1 MIILGK
7 YMKIGRGEGM
17 IKDENEKKF
26 KDENEEVLEE
36 KTTED
41 ESKEEFNEQSEDV
54 SEEVNEEK
62 SEEDVI
68 KSLKDENIELKSEN
82 KKLQNELKAL
92 QDRLSRINSEYEN
105 FRNRTEREKK
115 EIYNDSCSDVLKHI
129 LPVFDNLER
138 AMIAEGN
145 EEDLK
150 KGIEMTMKQFER
162 AFEKLE
168 IEELPSE
175 GQFDPNYHNAIMHI
189 EDDNYE
195 KNQIVEVFQ
204 RGFKRK
210 DKVLRFS
217 MVKVAN

>member
-1 MIILGK
+1 
-7 YMKIGRGEGM
+7 M

>member
-17 IKDENEKKF
+17 IKDENQKKF
-26 KDENEEVLEE
+26 KDENEEILEE
-36 KTTED
+36 ETTE
-41 ESKEEFNEQSEDV
+41 NECSEGCNEKSEDV

-138 AMIAEGN
+138 AMIAEGS

-150 KGIEMTMKQFER
+150 KGIEITMKQFER
-162 AFEKLE
+162 SFEKLE

-175 GQFDPNYHNAIMHI
+175 GEFDPNYHNAIMHI
-189 EDDNYE
+189 EDDNYG
-195 KNQIVEVFQ
+195 KNQVVEVFQ
-204 RGFKRK
+204 KGFKRK

>member
-1 MIILGK
+1 
-7 YMKIGRGEGM
+7 MKIGRGEGM
-17 IKDENEKKF
+17 IKDENQKKF
-26 KDENEEVLEE
+26 KDENEEILEE
-36 KTTED
+36 ETTE
-41 ESKEEFNEQSEDV
+41 NECSEGCNEKSEDV

-138 AMIAEGN
+138 AMIAEGS

-150 KGIEMTMKQFER
+150 KGIEITMKQFER
-162 AFEKLE
+162 SFEKLE

-175 GQFDPNYHNAIMHI
+175 GEFDPNYHNAIMHI
-189 EDDNYE
+189 EDDNYG
-195 KNQIVEVFQ
+195 KNQVVEVFQ
-204 RGFKRK
+204 KGFKRK

>member
-189 EDDNYE
+189 DRKSTRLNSSHANISYAVFCLKK
-195 KNQIVEVFQ
+195 KN
-204 RGFKRK
+204 K
-210 DKVLRFS
+210 
-217 MVKVAN
+217 